1 MSKNPIAV
9 ARKNEGNNFFKAKD
23 YRNAI
28 IKYSEAIEADPTDVT
43 FFSNRSACYAALE
56 EWEQAAEDGK
66 QCIIINRS
74 FVKGYFRAGLAYQN
88 MGNLE
93 AALDVVKRGLGVES
107 TNADLKRMSREIEE
121 AMRIRRVDAAIES
134 ANKLLAANEITDAYK
149 TVDAALRLDPNN
161 STLNNLM
168 DKIRP
173 KYERAEKA
181 RVAGLDRNERM
192 KEEGDTKFKNAD
204 FEGAIAAYTRC
215 IESLRDDSNPLAIKC
230 YANRAACYKQLSNF
244 EATIS
249 DSTMV
254 LEHKPDDVKSL
265 IRRAQ
270 ASEACERY
278 KSALQDV
285 RQVLAFGPDVCGK
298 ATYDLANGM
307 QHRLNRV
314 IAQLKQG

>member
-1 MSKNPIAV
+1 MLLSFQI
-9 ARKNEGNNFFKAKD
+9 EGNLFINYFNN
-23 YRNAI
+23 YNLNNLNNNI
-28 IKYSEAIEADPTDVT
+28 I
-43 FFSNRSACYAALE
+43 FSACYAALE

-215 IESLRDDSNPLAIKC
+215 IESLRDDVSFFFI
-230 YANRAACYKQLSNF
+230 
-244 EATIS
+244 III
-249 DSTMV
+249 
-254 LEHKPDDVKSL
+254 L
-265 IRRAQ
+265 IIIII
-270 ASEACERY
+270 
-278 KSALQDV
+278 
-285 RQVLAFGPDVCGK
+285 F
-298 ATYDLANGM
+298 
-307 QHRLNRV
+307 
-314 IAQLKQG
+314 

>member
-1 MSKNPIAV
+1 MSKNPVAV
-9 ARKNEGNNFFKAKD
+9 ARKNEGNNFFKNKD

-28 IKYSEAIEADPTDVT
+28 QKYTEAIEADPTDVT

-56 EWEQAAEDGK
+56 MWEQAAEDGK
-66 QCIIINRS
+66 QCVLCNRS

-88 MGNLE
+88 LGNLE
-93 AALDVVKRGLGVES
+93 AALEVVKRGLGIEAS
-107 TNADLKRMSREIEE
+107 NADLKRMSREIED
-121 AMRIRRVDAAIES
+121 AIRMRRVDSAIET
-134 ANKLLAANEITDAYK
+134 ANKLLAANEITEAYK
-149 TVDAALRLDPNN
+149 TVDNALRLDPTNDSLN
-161 STLNNLM
+161 SLM
-168 DKIRP
+168 DRIRP
-173 KYERAEKA
+173 KYERAEKT
-181 RVAGLDRNERM
+181 RVAGLDRHERI

-215 IESLRDDSNPLAIKC
+215 IEALRDDAHPLAIKC
-230 YANRAACYKQLSNF
+230 YGNRAACYKQLSNF

-249 DSTMV
+249 DSTTV
-254 LEHKPDDVKSL
+254 LDQKPDDIKSL
-265 IRRAQ
+265 MRRAQ

-285 RQVLAFGPDVCGK
+285 RQVIAYGPDVCGK

-314 IAQLKQG
+314 INQLRQG

>member
-1 MSKNPIAV
+1 MLVKSKNKFLEISFNFFFIFLCFYLFSFLCCLFIV
-9 ARKNEGNNFFKAKD
+9 FVVLFFSEGNNFFKAKD

-43 FFSNRSACYAALE
+43 FFSNRRLITLSLCHSLFLSSLYSLLHYSTHSNYFYFLFYFSACYAALE
-56 EWEQAAEDGK
+56 DWENAAEDGK

-134 ANKLLAANEITDAYK
+134 ANKLLAANEINDAYK

-161 STLNNLM
+161 STLNGLM
-168 DKIRP
+168 DRIRP

-215 IESLRDDSNPLAIKC
+215 IESLRDD
-230 YANRAACYKQLSNF
+230 
-244 EATIS
+244 
-249 DSTMV
+249 V
-254 LEHKPDDVKSL
+254 SL
-265 IRRAQ
+265 LLIF
-270 ASEACERY
+270 SMLINLFIYLYIC
-278 KSALQDV
+278 
-285 RQVLAFGPDVCGK
+285 
-298 ATYDLANGM
+298 
-307 QHRLNRV
+307 
-314 IAQLKQG
+314 I